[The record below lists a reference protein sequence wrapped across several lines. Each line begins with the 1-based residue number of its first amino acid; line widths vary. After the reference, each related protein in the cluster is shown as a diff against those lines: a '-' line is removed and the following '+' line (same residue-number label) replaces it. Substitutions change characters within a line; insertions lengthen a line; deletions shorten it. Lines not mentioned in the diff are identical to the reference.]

1 VNKLVLNS
9 KITDLAG
16 RLKVQFLET
25 LGSSDDISLFLCGG
39 SQYKQAEFRRI
50 LGKGIAGVKSKYMY
64 SVYYPEDMFV
74 ELIHGH
80 QRQDL
85 LNLENMLAESV
96 HCVIILLQS
105 PGTFTELGAFA
116 NHESLRDKLIV
127 VIDPEH
133 RRKQSFISHGPIRS
147 LLARTKSKVLY
158 SRMDSTN
165 LDVLVKQ
172 LTEAAR
178 EIARHSSRTR
188 DLSNPVLSY
197 GFYMAL
203 IYVFDPIPRYI
214 VFDILRVIQ
223 SDRQDIAV
231 AAAETVLNRLISERK
246 VVCNNENLSITAK
259 GIDSLIYDSRTKK
272 RSMTILSLLSGLR
285 LEALN
290 VTLRKGYNG
299 EWAMQ
304 GRPRRVYQ

>member
-1 VNKLVLNS
+1 MNKLVLNS
-9 KITDLAG
+9 KITDLASQ
-16 RLKVQFLET
+16 LKVQFLEA
-25 LGSSDDISLFLCGG
+25 LGSSEDISLFLCGG
-39 SQYKQAEFRRI
+39 SQQQQAEFRRI
-50 LGKGIAGVKSKYMY
+50 LGKEIASVKSKYMY

-74 ELIHGH
+74 ELVLGH

-105 PGTFTELGAFA
+105 PGTLTELGAFA
-116 NHESLRDKLIV
+116 NHERLRDKLIV
-127 VIDPEH
+127 IVDPEH

-147 LLARTKSKVLY
+147 LLRKTRSKVLY
-158 SRMDSTN
+158 SRMDSSN
-165 LDVLVKQ
+165 LDALVKQ

-178 EIARHSSRTR
+178 DIARNSSRTS

-203 IYVFDPIPRYI
+203 IYVFDPIPRYV

-223 SDRQDIAV
+223 ADRQDIAM

-246 VVCNNENLSITAK
+246 VICDKENLSITEK
-259 GIDSLIYDSRTKK
+259 GIDSLIYNSRTKK
-272 RSMTILSLLSGLR
+272 KSMSILSLLSGLR
-285 LEALN
+285 MEALN
-290 VTLRKGYNG
+290 LTLRKGYNG
-299 EWAMQ
+299 EWAKQ
-304 GRPRRVYQ
+304 